1 MAKVAPGGVL
11 VKDGGEDFARV
22 IICGEDE
29 ILELGGGP
37 PLVG

>member
-1 MAKVAPGGVL
+1 MAPGGVI
-11 VKDGGEDFARV
+11 VEAGTQDFARV